1 MQDFSPRTR
10 ARSSSRVSALLYPLL
25 GACFW
30 ASVSGY
36 KPVIIVH
43 GLFDSS
49 EDFKNLKLFINQV
62 SRATSM
68 EPVVCGLRG
77 VNRMFR
83 RPPACIS
90 PV

>member
-1 MQDFSPRTR
+1 METMQDFCPRSRTR
-10 ARSSSRVSALLYPLL
+10 RTGSSRVSALLYPLL

-62 SRATSM
+62 SRATM
-68 EPVVCGLRG
+68 WTWFGRIALGVGLWTKG
-77 VNRMFR
+77 
-83 RPPACIS
+83 C
-90 PV
+90 